1 MKPLILKPI
10 YKEKPWGNEKLLQQF
25 KGVEKN
31 NKIGESW
38 EIILDENSI
47 SNFKN
52 LTINMRDIFLNK
64 KLCEKVFGN
73 KYTNYKRF
81 PILIKTLFI
90 NGKISLQVHPDN
102 KCAKKYEN
110 DYGKNETWYV
120 LYADN
125 NTYANIGLKNIL
137 SKKKLQGLIDKN
149 MIINY
154 LNNKKIKTGDIINI
168 PAGTIHSV
176 SGKAVLYEIQQN
188 SNTTYRICDSNK
200 RDLNIEKAVNA
211 FKNNYIKVRHKEN
224 GTLIKTKYFKLKKIK
239 IINKKQFKTYGKFA
253 VITVINGVGNIISDQ
268 NIKIQKGMTILIPA
282 CLSSYII
289 SGNLEL
295 LITK

>member
-1 MKPLILKPI
+1 
-10 YKEKPWGNEKLLQQF
+10 
-25 KGVEKN
+25 
-31 NKIGESW
+31 
-38 EIILDENSI
+38 
-47 SNFKN
+47 
-52 LTINMRDIFLNK
+52 
-64 KLCEKVFGN
+64 
-73 KYTNYKRF
+73 
-81 PILIKTLFI
+81 
-90 NGKISLQVHPDN
+90 
-102 KCAKKYEN
+102 
-110 DYGKNETWYV
+110 
-120 LYADN
+120 
-125 NTYANIGLKNIL
+125 
-137 SKKKLQGLIDKN
+137 

-154 LNNKKIKTGDIINI
+154 LNKKKIKTGDIINI

-211 FKNNYIKVRHKEN
+211 FKNNYIKARHKEN